1 MRAATE
7 YRPGRWALLDA
18 GAVVGTT
25 ADQAEAA
32 AWAARDEDLDALPL
46 FAGLAHEAP
55 DGPKAEHSWDLNA
68 AAQKLNATASLDPS
82 PSTRESQP
90 AREDESHT
98 GPAYLWLEGP
108 AGADVTTWWASAL
121 AIFRRRSGRAEC
133 WPAETR
139 ARPDVLATLR
149 PAAPAAVR
157 LVESHT
163 VLRGTVWL
171 GPLVREATP

>member
-55 DGPKAEHSWDLNA
+55 DGPKAEHSCDLNA
-68 AAQKLNATASLDPS
+68 AAQKLNAAASLDPS
-82 PSTRESQP
+82 PPARESQP
-90 AREDESHT
+90 AREDKSHT

-121 AIFRRRSGRAEC
+121 AIFRRRSGRVDG